1 MDKSS
6 ILFCIGA
13 LVGSALLAKVAY
25 PLAAISKEQL
35 TSSQSIVPAEELGV
49 IDLGEFGEVS
59 VYDMVSYYMDNPPE
73 PKAAEVSPGKVRFEG
88 C

>member
-13 LVGSALLAKVAY
+13 LIGSALLAKFAY
-25 PLAAISKEQL
+25 PLAAISKQQL
-35 TSSQSIVPAEELGV
+35 ATSQSILSADELGF

-59 VYDMVSYYMDNPPE
+59 VSDMVSYYMDNPPE
-73 PKAAEVSPGKVRFEG
+73 PKTEELNPGKVRFEG

>member
-6 ILFCIGA
+6 ILFCVGA
-13 LVGSALLAKVAY
+13 LLGSALLAKVAY

-35 TSSQSIVPAEELGV
+35 IASQSIVPAEELGD

-59 VYDMVSYYMDNPPE
+59 MYDMVSYYMDNPPE
-73 PKAAEVSPGKVRFEG
+73 PEAAELSPEKVRFEG